1 MQPDFSPWGEI
12 DWCETLIPGMEM
24 VATPSHDG
32 IMVSREASILLSPA
46 ARKCGFWAGG
56 CLCFEEDA
64 AENIVLR
71 ELLDQKL
78 WQIPNG
84 FKTLRPLR
92 RILTGISRPA
102 ARTIGAPEPPG
113 FKKRPNSPSAPIPP
127 QGGKPMR
134 QIAKSILLRLTAEE
148 YAHLKA
154 TADAA
159 GLKLEPM
166 LRQLILGVELRP
178 RPPDEYTALLRELS
192 AIGNNVNQIAYWANA
207 RKYVSN
213 AEIQE
218 AAALVREA
226 FALVKEAL

>member
-1 MQPDFSPWGEI
+1 
-12 DWCETLIPGMEM
+12 
-24 VATPSHDG
+24 
-32 IMVSREASILLSPA
+32 
-46 ARKCGFWAGG
+46 
-56 CLCFEEDA
+56 
-64 AENIVLR
+64 
-71 ELLDQKL
+71 
-78 WQIPNG
+78 
-84 FKTLRPLR
+84 
-92 RILTGISRPA
+92 
-102 ARTIGAPEPPG
+102 
-113 FKKRPNSPSAPIPP
+113 
-127 QGGKPMR
+127 MR

-178 RPPDEYTALLRELS
+178 RPPDEYAALLRELS

-218 AAALVREA
+218 AAALVRKA
-226 FALVKEAL
+226 FTLVKEAL